1 MGLPLDRRTVHFYE
15 IEMQS
20 WTRSAVKS
28 PATTTFPRMLACL
41 DALKVSLPVEVS
53 KRKLARTSLV
63 DATYDATNGWY
74 ELLLNKAD
82 AAVSDVAFRDLNTA
96 QTRKAGK
103 TKTEG
108 IEISSH
114 VMVRPNS
121 NGHTATVLLT
131 MGAGV
136 AVKDV
141 AALLKMLSQRA
152 SRVPAHRELFYFDNP
167 SGALDEH
174 GDPEQY
180 RVSYRFI
187 PSAYKSQ
194 TLANAL
200 KSGQFEYMELIA
212 HEDRDFDSGG
222 NLKIEQQVVKVTAGL
237 PAHVTGQGIV
247 NAVRSY
253 LKKPDAE
260 RFDTL
265 RVRYKTPTGASTST
279 TLEIAGLENAFTQKE
294 TIRFSSEVEAQQ
306 NQLSQTVLN
315 QMRKLMRSV
324 AS

>member
-1 MGLPLDRRTVHFYE
+1 MALPLDRRTVHFYE

-20 WTRSAVKS
+20 WTRSVVKS
-28 PATTTFPRMLACL
+28 PAKTTFPRMLACF
-41 DALKVSLPVEVS
+41 DALKVALPIEVS
-53 KRKLARTSLV
+53 KTKLARTSLV
-63 DATYDATNGWY
+63 DAKYDSVNGWY

-82 AAVSDVAFRDLNTA
+82 AGVSDVAFRDLNTA

-114 VMVRPNS
+114 VMVRPNA

-131 MGAGV
+131 IGAGV

-141 AALLKMLSQRA
+141 ATLFKRLSQQA
-152 SRVPAHRELFYFDNP
+152 SKLPAHRDLFYFDDP
-167 SGALDEH
+167 SGACDEQ
-174 GDPEQY
+174 GNPEQY
-180 RVSYRFI
+180 RVSYRFV

-200 KSGQFEYMELIA
+200 RSGEFEYMELIA
-212 HEDRDFDSGG
+212 HEDREFDSGG

-237 PAHVTGQGIV
+237 PGQVTGPGIV
-247 NAVRSY
+247 NAVRNY

-265 RVRYKTPTGASTST
+265 RVRYKTPSGKSTST
-279 TLEIAGLENAFTQKE
+279 TLDIAGLDAAFTQKE
-294 TIRFSSEVEAQQ
+294 TIKFLSEVEAQQ
-306 NQLSQTVLN
+306 NQLSQTILN
-315 QMRKLMRSV
+315 EIRKLMGSV

>member
-1 MGLPLDRRTVHFYE
+1 MALPLDRRTVHFYE

-20 WTRSAVKS
+20 WTRSAVER
-28 PATTTFPRMLACL
+28 PAKTTFPRMLECFN
-41 DALKVSLPVEVS
+41 ALKVALPVEVS
-53 KRKLARTSLV
+53 KRKLARSSLV

-82 AAVSDVAFRDLNTA
+82 AAVSDVAFRDLDTA
-96 QTRKAGK
+96 QMRKAGK

-121 NGHTATVLLT
+121 DGHTATVLLT

-152 SRVPAHRELFYFDNP
+152 SRLPAHRELFYFDNP
-167 SGALDEH
+167 SGARDEH
-174 GDPEQY
+174 GHPEQY
-180 RVSYRFI
+180 RVSYRFV

-200 KSGQFEYMELIA
+200 RFGMFENMELIA

-222 NLKIEQQVVKVTAGL
+222 NLKIEQEVVKVTAEL
-237 PAHVTGQGIV
+237 PAQVTGAGIV
-247 NAVRSY
+247 NAVRNY
-253 LKKPDAE
+253 LKKPGAE
-260 RFDTL
+260 HFDTL

-279 TLEIAGLENAFTQKE
+279 TLEVAGLDNAFTQKE
-294 TIRFSSEVEAQQ
+294 TIRFSSEVEAQES
-306 NQLSQTVLN
+306 QLSQTVLN
-315 QMRKLMRSV
+315 EMRKLMRSV
-324 AS
+324 VS